1 MTQTAATPLP
11 DRTALLARY
20 RAVRALTDGLSQ
32 PLSPEDRQ
40 VQSMPDASPA
50 KWHRAHTTWFFETF
64 ALAHLPGY
72 AGFDARYGYLFN
84 SYYEAVGPRH
94 ARPQR
99 GLLTRPSD
107 DDVSAYRAHVDAAV
121 ARLIESADA
130 RAFAA
135 VAPII
140 ALGLHHEQQHQ
151 ELLLTDVKHL
161 LGCNPIA
168 PAYAAAAP
176 RANRDA
182 PPLSFVTV
190 AGGRHEIGD
199 RGPGF
204 AFDNEG
210 PRHALLLGD
219 FKLASRPVTN
229 GDYLAFIADGGY
241 RTAGL
246 WHADG
251 WTTVQAEGW
260 RAPLYWREQDGAW
273 HEFTL
278 HGLAPLDRAAPVTH
292 VSFYEASA
300 YAAWAGARLPTEAE
314 WEVAAASALDGDVE
328 SGANLLASG
337 NLHPVASANGA
348 RFSQLIGDVWEWT
361 GSAYL
366 PYPGF
371 RAPSGAIGEYNGKF
385 MVNQMVLR
393 GGSCATPPGHIRTTY
408 RNFFYPHQ
416 RWQFTGIRLAQDA

>member
-1 MTQTAATPLP
+1 MTQTAATPLS
-11 DRTALLARY
+11 DRTKLLAHY

-40 VQSMPDASPA
+40 AQSMPDASPA

-64 ALAHLPGY
+64 ALSHLPGY
-72 AGFDARYGYLFN
+72 AAFDARYGYLFN

-107 DDVSAYRAHVDAAV
+107 DDVSSYRAHVDAAV

-130 RAFAA
+130 RAVAT

-140 ALGLHHEQQHQ
+140 ELGMHHEQQHQ

-168 PAYAAAAP
+168 PAYAAAPP
-176 RANRDA
+176 RLNRDA
-182 PPLSFVTV
+182 PPLSFVAV
-190 AGGRHEIGD
+190 GGGQHDIGHAGA
-199 RGPGF
+199 GF

-210 PRHALLLGD
+210 PRHALLIGD

-229 GDYLAFIADGGY
+229 GEYLAFIEDGGY

-246 WHADG
+246 WHSDG
-251 WTTVQAEGW
+251 WTTVQSEGW

-278 HGLAPLDRAAPVTH
+278 HGLAPLDLAAPVIH

-314 WEVAAASALDGDVE
+314 WEIAAASALNGDIE
-328 SGANLLASG
+328 SGANLLAAG
-337 NLHPVASANGA
+337 NLHPVAGKNGGQFA
-348 RFSQLIGDVWEWT
+348 QLIGDVWEWT

-393 GGSCATPPGHIRTTY
+393 GGSCATPPGHIRTSY

-416 RWQFTGIRLAQDA
+416 RWQFTGIRLAQDV